1 MKLEIENWK
10 PDIQA
15 IADNIR
21 LGPQRDIL
29 NLVDD
34 INRRYICTTWISGNR
49 SYLRDDAI
57 KPIGVTPKF
66 RFKAGYR
73 QSIVDTLVNRF
84 HQYGKPGSL
93 ETLFSRNYNT
103 KYSREAFQELVLQ
116 LNTKMKDYR
125 ASGLQWQDNSE
136 VLTEAINIM
145 MNKINEQKEQIENI
159 NADENNNFTCELDI
173 YTADVNNLW
182 RGTQFSA
189 GLPDDITQ
197 ETIDAIE
204 WETAM
209 IVFNVH
215 IKNPKLRFVKRPSD
229 EWQSDDNPEGLA
241 TPGDVEYLGELDVDD
256 ISLSFG
262 INIQEWLN
270 TLINQSMDIT
280 EIGTHNFSSNRSRS
294 TNRAYS
300 IAHQRSIYVQ
310 NLYKCAQWHGSMKA
324 ADNRYL
330 AIGPG
335 SSPSNR
341 AVIAFPYISVSEE
354 AMEYRHMTNQENLHG
369 VCYGELDSAV
379 NSNLLQLQFTD
390 LLMFIPAWLTWNCN
404 TSNPLN
410 GISKLTLVAD
420 KRLSKSAWD
429 AIGFDTFDRH
439 MRLCD
444 LFSAHVP
451 TYERYG
457 GNRNSM
463 EESLLQQMEQF
474 LNGFYVRDYSQ
485 ERAFLLESM
494 RNIYGYTN
502 QEARDTLDACVELNG
517 EQNGMLQV
525 MLEHYINANYAM
537 QEYVK
542 DDCYYWK
549 NTTRADE
556 FEEVMNYLC
565 GEEKSLKEEVEQME
579 EDLFEMDHPTGE
591 QEAQFEEPTDDD
603 IDRDVREREMAI
615 WVATR
620 GGHNG

>member
-49 SYLRDDAI
+49 SYLRDDSI

-73 QSIVDTLVNRF
+73 KSIVDTLVSRF
-84 HQYGKPGSL
+84 HQYDKPGSL
-93 ETLFSRNYNT
+93 ETLFSRNHNT
-103 KYSREAFQELVLQ
+103 TYSREGFQDLVLQ

-136 VLTEAINIM
+136 VLKEAINVM
-145 MNKINEQKEQIENI
+145 MNKINEQKELIENI
-159 NADENNNFTCELDI
+159 NADKDNNFTCELDI

-182 RGTQFSA
+182 DGTQFSN
-189 GLPDDITQ
+189 GLPDNITQ
-197 ETIDAIE
+197 ETIDTIE
-204 WETAM
+204 WETSM

-229 EWQSDDNPEGLA
+229 ESSSNPLQ
-241 TPGDVEYLGELDVDD
+241 TPGDVEYLGELEVPD
-256 ISLSFG
+256 INLSFG

-270 TLINQSMDIT
+270 TLINQCMDIS
-280 EIGTHNFSSNRSRS
+280 EIGTHNFSSNRSRVNS
-294 TNRAYS
+294 TYS
-300 IAHQRSIYVQ
+300 VASQRSIYVQ
-310 NLYKCAQWHGSMKA
+310 NLYKSAKWHGEMKA
-324 ADNRYL
+324 ASNRYL

-335 SSPSNR
+335 SSPMNR
-341 AVIAFPYISVSEE
+341 AVVSFPYISVNDE
-354 AMEYRHMTNQENLHG
+354 AREFTHMTGQEDLHG
-369 VCYGELDSAV
+369 VCYGELDTAI
-379 NSNLLQLQFTD
+379 NSNLLQLEFTD

-420 KRLSKSAWD
+420 KRLSKEAWE

-444 LFSAHVP
+444 LFAAHVP

-457 GNRNSM
+457 GTRNSM
-463 EESLLQQMEQF
+463 EESLLQQMELF
-474 LNGFYVRDYSQ
+474 IDGFYANNESH

-494 RNIYGYTN
+494 RNIYGYDHR
-502 QEARDTLDACVELNG
+502 EARDVFDAATELNG
-517 EQNGMLQV
+517 RQNGMLQII
-525 MLEHYINANYAM
+525 LEHYINANYAM
-537 QEYVK
+537 QEYVEN
-542 DDCYYWK
+542 DCYYWK
-549 NTTRADE
+549 DTTRADE

-565 GEEKSLKEEVEQME
+565 GEGKSLTEQVEQLE
-579 EDLFEMDHPTGE
+579 EDLFEMNHPTGE
-591 QEAQFEEPTDDD
+591 QESQFEEPTDDD

>member
-49 SYLRDDAI
+49 SYLRDDSI

-84 HQYGKPGSL
+84 HQYDKPGSL

-103 KYSREAFQELVLQ
+103 TYSREAFQDLVLQ
-116 LNTKMKDYR
+116 LNTKMRDYR

-145 MNKINEQKEQIENI
+145 MNKINQQKELIENI
-159 NADENNNFTCELDI
+159 NDDENNNYTCELDI

-182 RGTQFSA
+182 HGTQFSA
-189 GLPDDITQ
+189 GLPEDITQ

-204 WETAM
+204 WETSM

-229 EWQSDDNPEGLA
+229 EWQDDNNPEGLQ
-241 TPGDVEYLGELDVDD
+241 TSGDVEHLGELEVPD

-270 TLINQSMDIT
+270 TLINQCMDIT
-280 EIGTHNFSSNRSRS
+280 QIGTHNFSSNRSRS
-294 TNRAYS
+294 TNRTYS
-300 IAHQRSIYVQ
+300 VAHQRSIYVQ
-310 NLYKCAQWHGSMKA
+310 NLYKCAQWHGEIKS

-335 SSPSNR
+335 SSPSNKT
-341 AVIAFPYISVSEE
+341 VVSFPYISVSEE
-354 AMEYRHMTNQENLHG
+354 AREYTHMTNQNLHG
-369 VCYGELDSAV
+369 VCYGELDTAI
-379 NSNLLQLQFTD
+379 NSNLLQLEFTD

-420 KRLSKSAWD
+420 KRLSKDAWD

-439 MRLCD
+439 MRLCNM
-444 LFSAHVP
+444 FAAHVP
-451 TYERYG
+451 THERYG

-474 LNGFYVRDYSQ
+474 LDGFYVRDFGQ

-494 RNIYGYTN
+494 RNIYGYDHR
-502 QEARDTLDACVELNG
+502 EARDTLDASIELNG
-517 EQNGMLQV
+517 EQNGMLQI

-565 GEEKSLKEEVEQME
+565 GKEKSLKEEVEQME

-591 QEAQFEEPTDDD
+591 QEAQFEEPIDDD
-603 IDRDVREREMAI
+603 IDRDTREREMAI

>member
-49 SYLRDDAI
+49 SYLRDDSI

-73 QSIVDTLVNRF
+73 KSIVDTLVNRF
-84 HQYGKPGSL
+84 HQYDKPGSL

-103 KYSREAFQELVLQ
+103 TYSREAFQDLVLQ

-136 VLTEAINIM
+136 VLKEAINIM
-145 MNKINEQKEQIENI
+145 MNKINEQKELIENI
-159 NADENNNFTCELDI
+159 NADENNNYTCELDI

-182 RGTQFSA
+182 PGTQFSA

-209 IVFNVH
+209 IVFNVY
-215 IKNPKLRFVKRPSD
+215 IKKPKLRFCKKVERD
-229 EWQSDDNPEGLA
+229 EVNERAFSADVPP
-241 TPGDVEYLGELDVDD
+241 PGSTVDLGELEVDD

-280 EIGTHNFSSNRSRS
+280 QIGTNNFSSNRTR
-294 TNRAYS
+294 TNRNYS
-300 IAHQRSIYVQ
+300 VAHQRSIYVQ
-310 NLYKCAQWHGSMKA
+310 NLYKCAEWHGEMKA

-341 AVIAFPYISVSEE
+341 AVVAFPYISVSQE
-354 AMEYRHMTNQENLHG
+354 AREYTHMTNQENMHG

-420 KRLSKSAWD
+420 KRLSKEAWE

-444 LFSAHVP
+444 LFAAHVP

-463 EESLLQQMEQF
+463 EESLLQQMELF
-474 LNGFYVRDYSQ
+474 LDGFYVQDYGQ

-494 RNIYGYTN
+494 RNIYGYSH
-502 QEARDTLDACVELNG
+502 QEARDTLDAAVELNG
-517 EQNGMLQV
+517 EQNGMLQI

-556 FEEVMNYLC
+556 FEQVMDYLC
-565 GEEKSLKEEVEQME
+565 GEEKSLTEQVEQLE

-591 QEAQFEEPTDDD
+591 QETQFEEPTDDD
-603 IDRDVREREMAI
+603 IDRERREREMAI

>member
-10 PDIQA
+10 PDIEN
-15 IADNIR
+15 ISNNIR

-49 SYLRDDAI
+49 SYLGEDQI

-73 QSIVDTLVNRF
+73 KSIVDTLVNRF
-84 HQYGKPGSL
+84 HQYEKAGTL
-93 ETLFSRNYNT
+93 ETLFSRNQST
-103 KYSREAFQELVLQ
+103 RYSREQFQDLVLQ

-125 ASGLQWQDNSE
+125 GSGLQWQDNSE

-145 MNKINEQKEQIENI
+145 MNKINEQKELIENI
-159 NADENNNFTCELDI
+159 NADENNNYTCELDI

-182 RGTQFSA
+182 RGTQ
-189 GLPDDITQ
+189 LPDDVEQ
-197 ETIDAIE
+197 EIIDAIE

-215 IKNPKLRFVKRPSD
+215 VKNPKLRFVKRPSD
-229 EWQSDDNPEGLA
+229 EWQDDDNPEGLQ
-241 TPGDVEYLGELDVDD
+241 TPGGVEYLGVLEVPD
-256 ISLSFG
+256 IKLSFG

-270 TLINQSMDIT
+270 TLINQSMDIN
-280 EIGTHNFSSNRSRS
+280 EIGTHNFSSNRTR

-300 IAHQRSIYVQ
+300 VANQRSIYVQ
-310 NLYKCAQWHGSMKA
+310 NMYKCAEWLGEIKA
-324 ADNRYL
+324 AENKYL
-330 AIGPG
+330 SITAG

-341 AVIAFPYISVSEE
+341 SVVLFPYISTSLE
-354 AMEYRHMTNQENLHG
+354 AREYAHITDQDNLHG
-369 VCYGELDSAV
+369 VCYGELDTAI
-379 NSNLLQLQFTD
+379 NANLLQLQFTD

-410 GISKLTLVAD
+410 GISRLTLIAD
-420 KRLSKSAWD
+420 KRLSKKSWN
-429 AIGFDTFDRH
+429 AIGFDTFDKH
-439 MRLCD
+439 LRLCD
-444 LFSAHVP
+444 LFAAHVP
-451 TYERYG
+451 SHESY

-463 EESLLQQMEQF
+463 EESLLDQMKRF
-474 LNGFYVRDYSQ
+474 IDNFYIGNNS

-494 RNIYGYTN
+494 RNVYGYNTT
-502 QEARDTLDACVELNG
+502 EAKEILDDSIELNG
-517 EQNGMLQV
+517 QANGMLQII
-525 MLEHYINANYAM
+525 LEHYINANYAM

-549 NTTRADE
+549 NTTRFDE
-556 FEEVMNYLC
+556 FEEVMNFLC
-565 GEEKSLKEEVEQME
+565 GEEKSLKEEVKQME

-603 IDRDVREREMAI
+603 IDRDTREREMAI
-615 WVATR
+615 WVSTR